1 MADVVE
7 LGKITCPSGQ
17 LVLTDGGYL
26 SLWSG
31 DRRPEDVAARPGPAA
46 DMEIV
51 GPDASAAART
61 FDRQPGTR
69 LYDIPAQGIEEVTEA
84 FAEHCKKAGLD
95 AGLQVLPQQVPH
107 RERVRHA
114 IASGNHT
121 FLNVG
126 VPVIPVG
133 GVSTSSSLLVTATAG
148 DWGWTQIRIAL
159 SAAATAQTRVLGH
172 LRVDHARLVIA
183 DADAL
188 SSWVHE
194 DPIDGLADVVFWGRD
209 QAQLAVELDAPRLTG
224 PGDVGYGWVDLPF
237 QDALNRALDLESRR
251 RSSGQSMFNFD
262 FRPHSHHWQVMAK
275 VRADEHEA
283 GTISVGGADI
293 MMAMTSVGDGDFPVH
308 LELDDAGTP
317 TAIVV
322 VIDTEA

>member
-31 DRRPEDVAARPGPAA
+31 DRRPEDVPARPGPAV

-51 GPDASAAART
+51 GPDANAAARS

-69 LYDIPAQGIEEVTEA
+69 LYDIPAHGVEEITDA
-84 FAEHCKKAGLD
+84 FAKHCKKAGLD
-95 AGLQVLPQQVPH
+95 ADLQVLPHQVPH

-114 IASGNHT
+114 IASGDPT
-121 FLNVG
+121 FLNFG

-133 GVSTSSSLLVTATAG
+133 GLSTSSSLLVTATAG
-148 DWGWTQIRIAL
+148 DWGWAQIRIVL
-159 SAAATAQTRVLGH
+159 SAAPTAQARELGR
-172 LRVDHARLVIA
+172 LRVDHARLVIG

-209 QAQLAVELDAPRLTG
+209 EAQLAVELDAPRLTG

-251 RSSGQSMFNFD
+251 RSSGQPRFNFD
-262 FRPHSHHWQVMAK
+262 FRPHSHHWQAMAM

-293 MMAMTSVGDGDFPVH
+293 MMAMTSVGDGEFPVR
-308 LELDDAGTP
+308 LELDAAGTP

-322 VIDTEA
+322 VIDTES

>member
-1 MADVVE
+1 M
-7 LGKITCPSGQ
+7 
-17 LVLTDGGYL
+17 LTDGGYL

-31 DRRPEDVAARPGPAA
+31 DRPPEDLPARPGPAV

-51 GPDASAAART
+51 GPDADTAARS

-69 LYDIPAQGIEEVTEA
+69 LYDIPTHGVEEITDT

-95 AGLQVLPQQVPH
+95 AGLQTMPHQVPH

-114 IASGNHT
+114 IASGDHS
-121 FLNVG
+121 FLNFG
-126 VPVIPVG
+126 VPVISVG
-133 GVSTSSSLLVTATAG
+133 GISTSSALRVTATDG
-148 DWGWTQIRIAL
+148 DWGWAEIRIVL
-159 SAAATAQTRVLGH
+159 SAAPTAQTRELGE
-172 LRVDHARLVIA
+172 LRVDHARLVIG

-209 QAQLAVELDAPRLTG
+209 EAQLAVELDAPRLTG

-237 QDALNRALDLESRR
+237 QDALNRALDLEALR
-251 RSSGQSMFNFD
+251 RSSSQLGFNFD
-262 FRPHSHHWQVMAK
+262 FRPHSHHWQVMVK

-283 GTISVGGADI
+283 GTISVGGADV
-293 MMAMTSVGDGDFPVH
+293 MMAMTSVGDGEFPVH
-308 LELDDAGTP
+308 LELDAAGAP

-322 VIDTEA
+322 VIDTDA

>member
-1 MADVVE
+1 MANVVE
-7 LGKITCPSGQ
+7 LGKRTCPSGQ

-31 DRRPEDVAARPGPAA
+31 DRRPEDVPARPAPAV
-46 DMEIV
+46 DMETV
-51 GPDASAAART
+51 GPDANAAARS

-69 LYDIPAQGIEEVTEA
+69 LYDIPTTGVEQITDVFTK
-84 FAEHCKKAGLD
+84 HCKNVGLD
-95 AGLQVLPQQVPH
+95 TGLQVLPHQVPH
-107 RERVRHA
+107 RERVRQA
-114 IASGNHT
+114 IASGDPT
-121 FLNVG
+121 FLNFG
-126 VPVIPVG
+126 VPVISVG
-133 GVSTSSSLLVTATAG
+133 GISTSSVLRVTATAG
-148 DWGWTQIRIAL
+148 DWGWAQIRIVRR
-159 SAAATAQTRVLGH
+159 AAPTAQTRELGH
-172 LRVDHARLVIA
+172 LRVDHARLVIG

-209 QAQLAVELDAPRLTG
+209 EAQLAVELDAPRLTG

-237 QDALNRALDLESRR
+237 QDALDRALELESLR
-251 RSSGQSMFNFD
+251 RSSRQVTFNFD
-262 FRPHSHHWQVMAK
+262 FRPNSHDWQVMA
-275 VRADEHEA
+275 RARAEEREA
-283 GTISVGGADI
+283 GTISVGGADV
-293 MMAMTSVGDGDFPVH
+293 MMAMTSVGDDDFPVH

>member
-31 DRRPEDVAARPGPAA
+31 DRRPEDVPARPGPAV

-51 GPDASAAART
+51 GPDASAAARS

-69 LYDIPAQGIEEVTEA
+69 LYDIPTRGVEEITDA
-84 FAEHCKKAGLD
+84 FAKHCRTARLD
-95 AGLQVLPQQVPH
+95 AGLQVLPHRVPD

-114 IASGNHT
+114 IASGDPT
-121 FLNVG
+121 FLNFG
-126 VPVIPVG
+126 VPVISVG
-133 GVSTSSSLLVTATAG
+133 GISTRSALRVSATAG
-148 DWGWTQIRIAL
+148 DWGWAEIRIVL
-159 SAAATAQTRVLGH
+159 SAAPTAQTREFGE
-172 LRVDHARLVIA
+172 LRVDHAGLVIG

-188 SSWVHE
+188 SLWVNE

-209 QAQLAVELDAPRLTG
+209 EAQLAVELDAPRLTG
-224 PGDVGYGWVDLPF
+224 QGDVGYGWVDLPF
-237 QDALNRALDLESRR
+237 QDALDRAHDLDSRR
-251 RSSGQSMFNFD
+251 RSSGQPMFNFD
-262 FRPHSHHWQVMAK
+262 FRPHSHHWQIMTK
-275 VRADEHEA
+275 VRANEHEA
-283 GTISVGGADI
+283 GTISVGGADV
-293 MMAMTSVGDGDFPVH
+293 MMAMTSVGDGEFPVH
-308 LELDDAGTP
+308 VELDAAGTP

-322 VIDTEA
+322 VIDAGA

>member
-31 DRRPEDVAARPGPAA
+31 DRRPEDVAARPGPAV

-51 GPDASAAART
+51 GPDASAAARS
-61 FDRQPGTR
+61 FDRQPGIR
-69 LYDIPAQGIEEVTEA
+69 LYDIPAQGVEEITEA
-84 FAEHCKKAGLD
+84 FAEHSKKAGLD
-95 AGLQVLPQQVPH
+95 ASLQVLPDQVPH
-107 RERVRHA
+107 RERVRYA
-114 IASGNHT
+114 IANGDPT
-121 FLNVG
+121 FLNFG
-126 VPVIPVG
+126 VPVLPVG
-133 GVSTSSSLLVTATAG
+133 GISTSSPLLVTATAG
-148 DWGWTQIRIAL
+148 DWGWTQIRIVL
-159 SAAATAQTRVLGH
+159 GAAPTAQIRELGY
-172 LRVDHARLVIA
+172 LRVEQARLVIG

-188 SSWVHE
+188 GSWVHE

-209 QAQLAVELDAPRLTG
+209 DAQLAVELDAPRLTG

-237 QDALNRALDLESRR
+237 QDALDRALDLESRR
-251 RSSGQSMFNFD
+251 RSSGQAMFNFD
-262 FRPHSHHWQVMAK
+262 FRRHSHHWHVMAK
-275 VRADEHEA
+275 VRADEHEV
-283 GTISVGGADI
+283 GTISVGGADV
-293 MMAMTSVGDGDFPVH
+293 MMAMTSVGDGEFAVH
-308 LELDDAGTP
+308 LELDAAGTP